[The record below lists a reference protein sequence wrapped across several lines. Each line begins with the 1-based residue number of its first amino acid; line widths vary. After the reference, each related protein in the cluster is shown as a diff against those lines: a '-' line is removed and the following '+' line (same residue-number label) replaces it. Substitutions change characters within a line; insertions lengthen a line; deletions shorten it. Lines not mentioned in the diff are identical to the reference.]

1 MDGSVKHMSICENF
15 EKTIGTMT
23 LEASIYEDGYVLVT
37 LVDQLGFEVASLDGT
52 ADDGNT
58 QEVRVHIEDV
68 LIDQH
73 YNE

>member
-1 MDGSVKHMSICENF
+1 MSICENF

-58 QEVRVHIEDV
+58 QEVRVHIEGV

>member
-1 MDGSVKHMSICENF
+1 MSICENF

-58 QEVRVHIEDV
+58 QEVRTHIEGV

>member
-1 MDGSVKHMSICENF
+1 MSICENF

>member
-1 MDGSVKHMSICENF
+1 MSICENF

-23 LEASIYEDGYVLVT
+23 LEASIYEDGYVLVA

-52 ADDGNT
+52 AHDGFSV
-58 QEVRVHIEDV
+58 EVRATTESTLIE
-68 LIDQH
+68 QH

>member
-1 MDGSVKHMSICENF
+1 MSICENF

-23 LEASIYEDGYVLVT
+23 LEASIYEDGYVLVG

-52 ADDGNT
+52 ATDGNT
-58 QEVRVHIEDV
+58 AEVRAEIESI
-68 LIDQH
+68 LIEQH